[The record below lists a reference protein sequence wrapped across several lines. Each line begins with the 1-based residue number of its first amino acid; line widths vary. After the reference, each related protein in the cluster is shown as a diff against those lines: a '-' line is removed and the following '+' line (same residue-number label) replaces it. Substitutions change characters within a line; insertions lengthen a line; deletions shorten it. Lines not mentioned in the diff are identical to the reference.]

1 MLAWACHGKFCLFWT
16 FLLMASPA
24 WPPPPAH
31 VTETPHPVRAE
42 RGECW
47 LPREDLCRKLM
58 TEADAAAIVML
69 AGPKGIG
76 KSATLRALGDWIDV
90 SGLPLLRVN
99 AADFD
104 TLPAHLADLPPET
117 LIIVDGLKRLPAGAA
132 YDALAQDLVALAQ
145 ARRAIGGCGIFVS
158 DAGPR
163 APAFRAAWREGAL
176 RVFGL
181 RAMAF
186 SAEDCA
192 RLLGLPDAAVEG
204 RLAQRLVVGW
214 PLGIKLL
221 AQDLPRTLAL
231 LGHAGDKQ
239 SLPEALQAWFDDIA
253 WQSFTPPL
261 RKLLMDLSILGRFA
275 PELAAT
281 FVAQHET
288 AGQEELSQAFR
299 ALMQEGFY
307 LQDCPDRSGWLQLMP
322 AFARYLAAKLRL
334 SDPARVEQ
342 VHGIAVSWAIQAG
355 ETAEIQRHAQQ
366 MTPSPAVTALVEA
379 SGEITVSFDIG
390 PDLYLVQPLRPDR
403 ARDAPMVFFA
413 QIYDRIRHG
422 GEAEARI
429 HYEAAAALT
438 EGFTRFSVPQDDIAI
453 DGWRIIFEFIFD
465 LARDVDI
472 APERIAALDSKLKS
486 LLGNHMVLAAS
497 IATVLALLQLDRG
510 DLAETMRICRLGIS
524 LHRQL
529 RAHKATLFL
538 HQHYSS
544 AALATGSLVTAL
556 EESEAATRLAV
567 IEGDA
572 ESYEIRTSALHYG
585 LCLFEA
591 GDLARASGL
600 IAPVLPHLQS
610 IHGWLRLYAES
621 FAAMMSIGLVE
632 QGPSGAAY
640 WLDQGRTLAQIQRWP
655 RLERLLDA
663 TAIRLGVEEP
673 SSAQIDS
680 FTAAYRACP
689 ASALALAAIRMAAG
703 DLAGAEA
710 VLAAW
715 PDAKLL
721 EGDRRLLLQARL
733 LTLELAQRRG
743 DAAAAQKG
751 LAAWLDLAKRSGYVQ
766 RLREAGPRIA
776 AVERW
781 LAQTPSEAEPQDIV
795 PLSPREAEIMAFVA
809 AGLVNKEIAR
819 KLGISEGTVKS
830 HRKNLYEKM
839 GVTSRSEAIAKARD
853 LGLI

>member
-1 MLAWACHGKFCLFWT
+1 
-16 FLLMASPA
+16 MASPA
-24 WPPPPAH
+24 WPPSPAH
-31 VTETPHPVRAE
+31 LTETALPLRAE
-42 RGECW
+42 RGERW

-69 AGPKGIG
+69 AGPKGVG
-76 KSATLRALGDWIDV
+76 KSGTLRALGEWLDV
-90 SGLPLLRVN
+90 SGLPVVRLSASVQ
-99 AADFD
+99 DE
-104 TLPAHLADLPPET
+104 LPAHLADLPPET
-117 LIIVDGLKRLPAGAA
+117 VILVDGLKRLPAGAD
-132 YDALAQDLVALAQ
+132 YDDLALRLVELAQ
-145 ARRAIGGCGIFVS
+145 ARRAIGGLGIFVS

-176 RVFGL
+176 RLIGP

-186 SAEDCA
+186 GAEDCA

-239 SLPEALQAWFDDIA
+239 ALPEALQAWFDDIA
-253 WQSFTPPL
+253 WPSFTAPL

-281 FVAQHET
+281 LVAQHET
-288 AGQEELSQAFR
+288 AGAEDLSQALR
-299 ALMQEGFY
+299 TLVQEGFY

-322 AFARYLAAKLRL
+322 AFARYLSAKLRL

-342 VHGIAVSWAIQAG
+342 VHGIAIAWAAQAC
-355 ETAEIQRHAQQ
+355 ENAEILRHAQQ

-379 SGEITVSFDIG
+379 SGAITVSLDIG
-390 PDLYLVQPLRPDR
+390 PDLYLVQPLRPDL
-403 ARDAPMVFFA
+403 ARDAPLVFFA

-429 HYEAAAALT
+429 HYEAASALT
-438 EGFTRFSVPQDDIAI
+438 EGFTCFSAPQDEILI
-453 DGWRIIFEFIFD
+453 DGWQTIFDFIFD
-465 LARDVDI
+465 LARDAEI
-472 APERIAALDSKLKS
+472 AQDRIAALDLKLRS
-486 LLGNHMVLAAS
+486 VLGSHMVLAVS
-497 IATVLALLQLDRG
+497 MATVLALLHLDRG
-510 DLAETMRICRLGIS
+510 DLSDAARICRLGIS

-529 RAHKATLFL
+529 RANKATLFL

-544 AALATGSLVTAL
+544 TALAKGSLVTAFA
-556 EESEAATRLAV
+556 ESEAATRLAV

-591 GDLARASGL
+591 GDLARAGSV
-600 IAPVLPHLQS
+600 IAPVLPHLQK

-621 FAAMMSIGLVE
+621 FSAMVSIGLAD

-640 WLDQGRTLAQIQRWP
+640 WLDQGRTLAQMQHWP

-663 TAIRLGVEEP
+663 TAIRLGVEDP
-673 SSAQIDS
+673 TAAQIDS
-680 FTAAYRACP
+680 FEAAYRDCA
-689 ASALALAAIRMAAG
+689 ASAMALAAIRMAAG
-703 DLAGAEA
+703 DLAGATA

-715 PDAKLL
+715 PDAKLAD
-721 EGDRRLLLQARL
+721 GDRRHLLQARL
-733 LTLELAQRRG
+733 LSMELAQLRG
-743 DAAAAQKG
+743 DAATAQKA
-751 LAAWLDLAKRSGYVQ
+751 LAALSDLAKRTGYVQ
-766 RLREAGPRIA
+766 RLREAGARIA

-781 LAQTPSEAEPQDIV
+781 LARAPSEPEPQDIV
-795 PLSPREAEIMAFVA
+795 ALSPRETQILAFVA

-830 HRKNLYEKM
+830 HRKHLYEKM
-839 GVTSRSEAIAKARD
+839 RVTSRSEAIAKARD